1 MITLLNGSG
10 KAAGQVEMILADV
23 ANASG
28 VRSARLGNFKIH
40 CQRDNSVSL
49 QVKQLSIG
57 SVGIDLQQL
66 QPAADICALA

>member
-10 KAAGQVEMILADV
+10 KSASQIEMILADA

-40 CQRDNSVSL
+40 CKQDNSVSL